1 MKKLVRM
8 AGLVLLYI
16 LVMGTAFVYR
26 KNIGIEQ
33 PEAYMQ
39 KEEDSYVLTCGSQ
52 GARTALTV
60 YRFTEGKKQLLW
72 RLLPTD
78 AFRVT
83 DFSLGED
90 AVAITG
96 IVDESGTVLVYQYPL
111 TGENRQFTK
120 DSFQME
126 ANIVPKEAWHREG
139 ILYVADGGGKMYLA
153 DGRRVDKGT
162 WEGTNSTI
170 AEKRWK
176 NSIRSEWLLTLAV
189 ITGIYVLCCL
199 LLWLLFAKAFKKRR
213 LFASLAIQILMI
225 SAAMGLLAF
234 CIISNFVSG
243 DGKVYQDMEKVTRQV
258 LIGCG
263 IAWAVFNFL
272 FLGALYLR
280 LRPLTKISGMLERM
294 TRGDWE
300 NSESAVPDNELGNI
314 LSALYRL
321 GKSYSL
327 KQYTNAHAMHYYKS
341 FSPEGFEG
349 LLGKESIQELRV
361 GDMATVEG
369 TMELISIP
377 VRRNQAGVQQL
388 NLLMRALEQQK
399 EEDGENGVLLNG
411 DRDFGKLRVV
421 YKNRDSFT
429 GAQRAFLSGLE
440 LMSDGVLQEAEI
452 YPFVLLHSA
461 SLVCGLAG
469 NSESVYPFADCPEL
483 EALSRYSFQLKEMGI
498 RMVITEEAKGK
509 LQTAC
514 ELRYIG
520 YIKTQEEQRFRLYE
534 VLDACSL
541 EEKQKKQM
549 TAERFGKALDL
560 FYQDDFYLA
569 RMHFTDVLKEC
580 PGDGVARWYLFT
592 CERLFNMENNEEICH
607 HLFS

>member
-1 MKKLVRM
+1 MKKIMRI

-16 LVMGTAFVYR
+16 LLMGTAFVYR
-26 KNIGIEQ
+26 KNIGPEQ
-33 PEAYMQ
+33 AKAYLQ
-39 KEEDSYVLTCGSQ
+39 KEEDSYVLTCDSQ
-52 GARTALTV
+52 GTQAVLTV
-60 YRFTEGKKQLLW
+60 YHFTEGKKQQLW
-72 RLLPTD
+72 RLLPAA

-90 AVAITG
+90 TAAITG
-96 IVDESGTVLVYQYPL
+96 IVDGSGTVLIYQYPL
-111 TGENRQFTK
+111 TEGNSQLIK
-120 DSFQME
+120 DRFQME
-126 ANIVPKEAWHREG
+126 ANIVPEEAWYREG
-139 ILYVADGGGKMYLA
+139 ILYVADGGGKLYLA
-153 DGRRVDKGT
+153 DGRQVDKGA
-162 WEGTNSTI
+162 WEGTDSAI

-176 NSIRSEWLLTLAV
+176 NSLRSECLLTLAV
-189 ITGIYVLCCL
+189 ITGIYLLCCL
-199 LLWLLFAKAFKKRR
+199 LLWLLFAKAFKKRK
-213 LFASLAIQILMI
+213 LFASLAIQTLVI

-234 CIISNFVSG
+234 CIISNFVSE
-243 DGKVYQDMEKVTRQV
+243 DGRVYRDMEKVTRQV
-258 LIGCG
+258 LLGCG

-280 LRPLTKISGMLERM
+280 IRPLSKINGMLERM
-294 TRGDWE
+294 MREDWE
-300 NSESAVPDNELGNI
+300 HLESFVPDNELGYI
-314 LSALYRL
+314 LSALCRL
-321 GKSYSL
+321 GKSCSL
-327 KQYTNAHAMHYYKS
+327 KQYANAHAMHYYKK
-341 FSPEGFEG
+341 FSPAGFEG

-361 GDMATVEG
+361 GDVVTVEG

-399 EEDGENGVLLNG
+399 EEGSGNGVLLNG

-421 YKNRDSFT
+421 YKGRDGST

-440 LMSDGVLQEAEI
+440 LMKDGVLREAEI
-452 YPFVLLHSA
+452 HPFVLLHTA
-461 SLVCGLAG
+461 LLVCGLAG

-483 EALSRYSFQLKEMGI
+483 EALSRYSTRLKEMGI
-498 RMVITEEAKGK
+498 RMVITEEVKGK
-509 LQTAC
+509 LRTA

-520 YIKTQEEQRFRLYE
+520 YIKTREEQRFRLYE

-549 TAERFGKALDL
+549 TGERFGKALDL

-592 CERLFNMENNEEICH
+592 CERLFNMGNNKEICH